1 MTNPPPHT
9 RGTPAQARRRLW
21 RPRLIPTPVG
31 NTRLRCGRS
40 KPSSVHPPPW
50 GTLQLAQHFLCFGR
64 FIPTPVGNTW
74 SKLVR
79 CADQPVH
86 PHPCGEHWL
95 SVLISTTSGG
105 SSPPLWGTREHHP
118 GDRVHVRFIPTPVGN
133 TRRTF
138 VSSARSTVH
147 PHPCGEHFSSHT
159 GISPRAGSSPP
170 LWGTPEAAHAA
181 VLVRRFIPTPVGNTT
196 RRPPGLAC
204 CTVHPHPC
212 GEHSIRAFM
221 CSVAT
226 GSSPPLWGTH
236 FPQPIDPPPFFQGPL
251 FYQPFLTPDA
261 A

>member
-147 PHPCGEHFSSHT
+147 PPPCGEHPFSMALTSLF
-159 GISPRAGSSPP
+159 IGSSPP
-170 LWGTPEAAHAA
+170 LWGTLQQPHRDLPA
-181 VLVRRFIPTPVGNTT
+181 RRFIPTPVGNTRGRARRRT
-196 RRPPGLAC
+196 RP
-204 CTVHPHPC
+204 TVHPHPC
-212 GEHSIRAFM
+212 GEHDTPAARPCM
-221 CSVAT
+221 LY
-226 GSSPPLWGTH
+226 GSSPPLWGTLH
-236 FPQPIDPPPFFQGPL
+236 QGLHVLGRHRFIP
-251 FYQPFLTPDA
+251 TPVGNTLPA
-261 A
+261 TY